1 MWMTVVI
8 NLLPYTAI
16 EMCMLLLLIVAI
28 NIIIIINLGLTR
40 FTLDR
45 EQLAVPVEQISLLFR
60 FSYICVTLWLLF

>member
-1 MWMTVVI
+1 MTVVI